1 MCGRFEQHVA
11 RMRAWTQLLDDW
23 PGSVVDRHNICPT
36 QSAATFDAEGYR
48 ERHWSLIPR
57 WARDP
62 KLKFAT
68 FNARGE
74 TLADKNTF
82 RGAWQHSQRCV
93 VPASGYFEWTGPKG
107 NKQCHYVTSGDE
119 AGLALAG
126 LWECWQRADAT
137 VHSFT
142 IVTVA
147 AAEHISWLHH
157 RMPLMLRPDQ
167 LDTWLT
173 GAPEHANELIR
184 AAEAPQLSVRP
195 VAHPNATAPPD
206 STED

>member
-11 RMRAWTQLLDDW
+11 RMRAWTQLIDDW

-107 NKQCHYVTSGDE
+107 KRTPF
-119 AGLALAG
+119 AIGLRNRRWFCFAG
-126 LWECWQRADAT
+126 LWDRAMIDGSEID
-137 VHSFT
+137 SFSRNN
-142 IVTVA
+142 IW
-147 AAEHISWLHH
+147 H
-157 RMPLMLRPDQ
+157 
-167 LDTWLT
+167 
-173 GAPEHANELIR
+173 G
-184 AAEAPQLSVRP
+184 
-195 VAHPNATAPPD
+195 
-206 STED
+206 

>member
-1 MCGRFEQHVA
+1 MDRSRKVGAGTGWGRV
-11 RMRAWTQLLDDW
+11 
-23 PGSVVDRHNICPT
+23 
-36 QSAATFDAEGYR
+36 
-48 ERHWSLIPR
+48 
-57 WARDP
+57 
-62 KLKFAT
+62 
-68 FNARGE
+68 RG
-74 TLADKNTF
+74 
-82 RGAWQHSQRCV
+82 GAWQHSQRCV

-119 AGLALAG
+119 AGLAFAG
-126 LWECWQRADAT
+126 LWECWQREDAT
-137 VHSFT
+137 LHSFT

-173 GAPEHANELIR
+173 GAPEHANEMIR

>member
-1 MCGRFEQHVA
+1 MCGRLEQHVA
-11 RMRAWTQLLDDW
+11 RMRAWTQLIDDW

>member
-11 RMRAWTQLLDDW
+11 RMRAWTQLIDDW

-82 RGAWQHSQRCV
+82 RGAWQHSQRGV

-173 GAPEHANELIR
+173 GAPEHANEMIR